1 MNKEIIKVEGMT
13 CNHCA
18 ANVTRVLMN
27 LEGVSQVE
35 VNLEE
40 KTVSVDY
47 NSSLVSLV
55 DIKNKINK
63 LGYRVTD

>member
-1 MNKEIIKVEGMT
+1 MNKEIIRVEGMT

-18 ANVTRVLMN
+18 SNVTRVLMN

-35 VNLEE
+35 VNLKE

-47 NSSLVSLV
+47 NSALVSLV

-63 LGYRVTD
+63 LGYRAMD